1 MARPQTLL
9 FEGRPGRLAPAAMIG
24 FLCVFIAIALFVS
37 FTPAMNIYGRIFL
50 WLFAAL
56 LIVFICLIAIA
67 SSRQRTFELDEERI
81 RCIGRLRSNFNV
93 AWKDV
98 SRIEILRYRPG
109 APLAYVLRGP
119 NDAILAMFS
128 PGELGAAAGES
139 LALAVEKGAHNVG
152 LPTVRPY

>member
-9 FEGRPGRLAPAAMIG
+9 FEGRPGRLAPAAIIG
-24 FLCVFIAIALFVS
+24 CLGVFIASALLVF

-50 WLFAAL
+50 WLFVAL

-67 SSRQRTFELDEERI
+67 SSRQRTFEPDEERI

-98 SRIEILRYRPG
+98 SRIEILRYRPA
-109 APLAYVLRGP
+109 APPAYVP
-119 NDAILAMFS
+119 
-128 PGELGAAAGES
+128 
-139 LALAVEKGAHNVG
+139 
-152 LPTVRPY
+152 